1 MAPGSAAASAAA
13 KMRFLYSA
21 VNWRR
26 WALASTSESGRVLV
40 SPGTA
45 LRSVSLRS
53 ASLRSAPGD
62 TKTRGG
68 DATPFTFVF
77 MSISFSAPYTKCR
90 AGRRLTDLL
99 ATYLGCRQSGDRRP
113 QACGRAGT
121 TGPGHGGSHGLGDE
135 RGRSSAED

>member
-90 AGRRLTDLL
+90 AGRRLTDLG
-99 ATYLGCRQSGDRRP
+99 TE
-113 QACGRAGT
+113 GRAI
-121 TGPGHGGSHGLGDE
+121 HALLV
-135 RGRSSAED
+135 